1 MTDIDITILLANTLG
16 ACMSDFT
23 RLYNTM
29 TEADLIAT
37 VVEVGILHC
46 KDLCQTLSRH
56 VVLILN
62 LAN

>member
-1 MTDIDITILLANTLG
+1 MTDIDITILIANTLG

-56 VVLILN
+56 V
-62 LAN
+62 A